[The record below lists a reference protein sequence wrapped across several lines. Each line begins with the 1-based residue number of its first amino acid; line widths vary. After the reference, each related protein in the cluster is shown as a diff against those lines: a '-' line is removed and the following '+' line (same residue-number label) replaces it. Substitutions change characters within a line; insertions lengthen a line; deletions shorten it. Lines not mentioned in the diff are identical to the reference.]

1 MTTLILAML
10 AAGADVVPLDNA
22 VAKVLEANCVTCHHQ
37 GKAKGGLRL
46 DTSEGLAKG
55 GNSGPAI
62 VPGKSSES
70 RLMRAVS
77 GTDPELSMPPKPRK
91 SLSSQES
98 GYLASWIDKGARWN
112 DSSRLVATGQDTE
125 RTKPH
130 WAFQPVFRP
139 KVPGDAVPLAAI
151 DAFLRQR
158 LASEGLAPSPEADRQ
173 TLLRRVWLDLTGLP
187 PTLGEIRLYENDQ
200 AQGAYERMVDRAMA
214 SPHFGERWA
223 RHWLDLARYAD
234 SDGYE
239 KDTARPNAFRYR
251 DWVIDAFNAN
261 MPFDRFALE
270 QLAGDMVPGSGP
282 SQRQATGFHRNTLTN
297 KEGGVDQEQ
306 FRVEAVV
313 DRVNTTARVFLG
325 LTLGCSQCHDHKYD
339 PFSQR
344 EYYEMFA
351 FFNSDA
357 EVDLP
362 IGQGPEHAVWQK
374 AMDAHA
380 AKVGQTEDRLK
391 TLKASGDAK
400 AAAALEK
407 DLATLKKNAP
417 KPPVMPT
424 LARGAERPTH
434 VMIRGDFLRKGT
446 VVSAGTPAVLPPL
459 KTEAQPTRLDL
470 ARWLTGPENPLTSR
484 VIVNWFWSKLFGRGI
499 VATLEDFGTQGEAP
513 SHPELLDWLADRY
526 RSDGWD
532 TKRFLKLLMLSAAY
546 RQSSAWR
553 ADLGEK
559 DPYNRLVGRQARLR
573 LEAEAVRDVCLAA
586 SGLLSRKV
594 GGPSVRPPQPAG
606 ISELTYANSAKWV
619 ESKGEDRHRRGLY
632 TWFQRTSPYPML
644 MTFDAP
650 DANVCVMRRERST
663 TPLQALTLLN
673 DPVFFECAV
682 SLGGILKAESGSD
695 ASRLR
700 QGMLRSAGRPPSPDE
715 EATLSGFLTT
725 ARAKFAGKDD
735 AEGRAWT
742 VVARLLL
749 NLESVPVRE

>member
-10 AAGADVVPLDNA
+10 AAGADAVPLDSA
-22 VAKVLEANCVTCHHQ
+22 VAKVLQTNCVACHRQ

-77 GTDPELSMPPKPRK
+77 GTDSELSMPPKPRK
-91 SLSSQES
+91 SLSGQEA
-98 GYLASWIDKGARWN
+98 GILASWIDKGARWN
-112 DSSRLVATGQDTE
+112 DSTRLVASGQE
-125 RTKPH
+125 AEPTKPH
-130 WAFQPVFRP
+130 WAFQPVKRP
-139 KVPGDAVPLAAI
+139 KVPGDAVSLAAI

-158 LASEGLAPSPEADRQ
+158 LASEGLSPSPEADRP

-187 PTLGEIRLYENDQ
+187 PTLEEIRLYEGDQ

-251 DWVIDAFNAN
+251 DWVIEAFNAN

-270 QLAGDMVPGSGP
+270 QLAGDMIPGSGP

-362 IGQGPEHAVWQK
+362 
-374 AMDAHA
+374 
-380 AKVGQTEDRLK
+380 
-391 TLKASGDAK
+391 
-400 AAAALEK
+400 
-407 DLATLKKNAP
+407 
-417 KPPVMPT
+417 
-424 LARGAERPTH
+424 
-434 VMIRGDFLRKGT
+434 
-446 VVSAGTPAVLPPL
+446 
-459 KTEAQPTRLDL
+459 
-470 ARWLTGPENPLTSR
+470 
-484 VIVNWFWSKLFGRGI
+484 
-499 VATLEDFGTQGEAP
+499 
-513 SHPELLDWLADRY
+513 
-526 RSDGWD
+526 
-532 TKRFLKLLMLSAAY
+532 
-546 RQSSAWR
+546 
-553 ADLGEK
+553 
-559 DPYNRLVGRQARLR
+559 
-573 LEAEAVRDVCLAA
+573 
-586 SGLLSRKV
+586 
-594 GGPSVRPPQPAG
+594 
-606 ISELTYANSAKWV
+606 
-619 ESKGEDRHRRGLY
+619 
-632 TWFQRTSPYPML
+632 
-644 MTFDAP
+644 
-650 DANVCVMRRERST
+650 
-663 TPLQALTLLN
+663 
-673 DPVFFECAV
+673 
-682 SLGGILKAESGSD
+682 
-695 ASRLR
+695 
-700 QGMLRSAGRPPSPDE
+700 
-715 EATLSGFLTT
+715 
-725 ARAKFAGKDD
+725 
-735 AEGRAWT
+735 
-742 VVARLLL
+742 
-749 NLESVPVRE
+749 